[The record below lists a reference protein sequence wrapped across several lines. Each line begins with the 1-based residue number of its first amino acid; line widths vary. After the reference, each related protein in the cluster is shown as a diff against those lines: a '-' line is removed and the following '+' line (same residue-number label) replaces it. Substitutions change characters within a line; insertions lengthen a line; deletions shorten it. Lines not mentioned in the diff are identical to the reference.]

1 MKKQILKDFELI
13 EISAVDR
20 PAQPTATMAIIKRKT
35 DDEGSPMALTAAE
48 IAEKEKLQKSIKD
61 LEAKLLKTEGS
72 ITEITSQLAE
82 ATILSKLHDDEKR
95 FRADMDDK
103 AKKAF
108 DLLSDEERKKKMALT
123 KANDEVIK
131 VAGKEVRKSEIGEAM
146 FAIVKSQQESL
157 VTQEKATKKA
167 LEAAE
172 LTILTKRAGDEFS
185 HLTGTAEEIAGV
197 LKAFEGMPDEVKKTA
212 EGLLSSAEKLAAKAF
227 NREGHRDGNNVIE
240 GSPVDK
246 LDKLAKEYAKEN
258 KCDFS
263 KAYVAVIEK
272 HTDLYEASLEGAQ

>member
-1 MKKQILKDFELI
+1 
-13 EISAVDR
+13 
-20 PAQPTATMAIIKRKT
+20 
-35 DDEGSPMALTAAE
+35 
-48 IAEKEKLQKSIKD
+48 
-61 LEAKLLKTEGS
+61 
-72 ITEITSQLAE
+72 
-82 ATILSKLHDDEKR
+82 
-95 FRADMDDK
+95 
-103 AKKAF
+103 
-108 DLLSDEERKKKMALT
+108 
-123 KANDEVIK
+123 
-131 VAGKEVRKSEIGEAM
+131 M

-172 LTILTKRAGDEFS
+172 LTILTKRAGDNYS

-197 LKAFEGMPDEVKKTA
+197 LKAFEGMSEEVKKTA

-227 NREGHRDGNNVIE
+227 NREGHRDGDNVIE

-263 KAYVAVIEK
+263 KAYVAVIEEN
-272 HTDLYEASLEGAQ
+272 TDLYEASLEEAQ